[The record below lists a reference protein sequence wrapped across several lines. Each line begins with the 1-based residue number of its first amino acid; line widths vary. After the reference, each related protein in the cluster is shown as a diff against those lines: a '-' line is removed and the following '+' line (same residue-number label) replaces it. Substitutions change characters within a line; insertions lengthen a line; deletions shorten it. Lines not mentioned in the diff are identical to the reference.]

1 MNNAILISALIAA
14 TVLAVPEASARLG
27 ETLAQS
33 DQRYGVKNVVPYD
46 YSIIG
51 LSGPGVTNRTYLYQ
65 GWRIKTTFIQGR
77 AAMLQYSKQ
86 HNEKIQDDEA
96 LAILQAESGGGEWTE
111 VSQLSLNPLKH
122 IQNMMT
128 ATRLWT
134 NSNGIKAYF
143 NNPQYMTLVVESPE
157 VEQYKKAQAEAA
169 EEKRKAS
176 IPNF

>member
-1 MNNAILISALIAA
+1 MNNAILISALIVA
-14 TVLAVPEASARLG
+14 TVFAVPEASARMG

-33 DQRYGVKNVVPYD
+33 DQRYGVKNIIPYS
-46 YSIIG
+46 SIFG
-51 LSGPGVTNRTYLYQ
+51 LSGPGVTNRAYLYQ
-65 GWRIKTTFIQGR
+65 GWRIKTAFIQGR

-96 LAILQAESGGGEWTE
+96 LAILQAEASGGEWTE

-128 ATRLWT
+128 APRLWT

-157 VEQYKKAQAEAA
+157 VDQYKKAQAEAA
-169 EEKRKAS
+169 EQKRKAS